1 MASPADPRTAA
12 DPAAAWTALITRYH
26 HGCSAGDVDPMPG
39 TLHPDVVHRFLAPDT
54 GSEPAAHPGHVE
66 GRIASARR
74 RPPSWTR

>member
-1 MASPADPRTAA
+1 MRSTHRAA
-12 DPAAAWTALITRYH
+12 PVSTD
-26 HGCSAGDVDPMPG
+26 AGDVDPTLG

-66 GRIASARR
+66 GRIASAQR